1 VSNRADEQRTLLLV
15 GYGNTSRRDDGVAA
29 DILEGL
35 LARLGMNADAIGG
48 EDDIDASTGLKVL
61 FLHQLGPEL
70 AELAAQYE
78 TVVFIDAHVEGSG
91 WEPLSW
97 QPVSSEVDAGM
108 IGHHLKPGVV
118 VALAERLYGRRP
130 DAFLLSVL
138 GSDFDFGETLSN
150 ETAELAG
157 RAIECL
163 LQVVIG
169 RGLIPEQGSQCTLL

>member
-1 VSNRADEQRTLLLV
+1 MRDPADEPRTLLLI

-35 LARLGMNADAIGG
+35 LARLGMGAEAIGG
-48 EDDIDASTGLKVL
+48 EDDIDASAGLKVL

-70 AELAAQYE
+70 AELAAQYA

-97 QPVSSEVDAGM
+97 QPVSPEVEAGM

-118 VALAERLYGRRP
+118 VALAEKLFGRRP
-130 DAFLLSVL
+130 DAYLLSVL
-138 GSDFDFGETLSN
+138 GSDFDFGETLSS
-150 ETAELAG
+150 ETSELAG
-157 RAIECL
+157 RAIERL
-163 LQVVIG
+163 LQLVSE
-169 RGLIPEQGSQCTLL
+169 RGLLPGQGC